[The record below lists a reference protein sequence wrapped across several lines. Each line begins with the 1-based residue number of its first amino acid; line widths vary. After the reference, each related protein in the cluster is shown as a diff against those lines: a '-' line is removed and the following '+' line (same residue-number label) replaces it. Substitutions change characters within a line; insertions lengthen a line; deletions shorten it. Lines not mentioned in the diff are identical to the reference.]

1 MHRGVGTDDVV
12 VGEDVR
18 EPEFLDAPAVRAQH
32 GGVRAELGLRED
44 DSDAHGLCNHVASGL
59 LPRAAKDAAHQ
70 PAPLTGFQDDVVV
83 TVNRVSGVLRVGEME
98 PTFEQ
103 ELAAR
108 YAIPKLPDGP
118 ARAQF
123 LADQGAGVRVLVT
136 SGSPG
141 VDAATIAALPNLEA
155 IVNNGAG
162 VDLIDLGAAK
172 RRGIGVSNTPDV
184 LSDTVADTAV
194 GLILMTLR
202 RFGAADRYVRA
213 GRWARDGAF
222 PYARDVTGLQ
232 VGILGLGRIGSA
244 IATRLLGFD
253 CAIAYHNRRR
263 IDGSPFRYAESPME
277 LAESVDV
284 LVIATTGDRN
294 AHKLVDRAVLRALG
308 REGYLINIA
317 RGIVVDQDALVELLA
332 AGELAGAGLDVF
344 AEEPQ
349 VPAELFDLD
358 NVVLLPHIGSATAR
372 TRRAMAL
379 LAIRNLDRY
388 LETGELVTPVLP
400 PRR

>member
-1 MHRGVGTDDVV
+1 
-12 VGEDVR
+12 
-18 EPEFLDAPAVRAQH
+18 
-32 GGVRAELGLRED
+32 
-44 DSDAHGLCNHVASGL
+44 
-59 LPRAAKDAAHQ
+59 
-70 PAPLTGFQDDVVV
+70 
-83 TVNRVSGVLRVGEME
+83 ME
-98 PTFEQ
+98 PTFAA
-103 ELAAR
+103 ELSAR
-108 YAIPKLPDGP
+108 YEIPQLPGGP
-118 ARAQF
+118 DRTRF
-123 LADQGAGVRVLVT
+123 LTEHGAGVRVLVT

-141 VDAATIAALPNLEA
+141 VDADTMAALPNLEV

-162 VDLIDLGAAK
+162 VDLIDLEAAK

-213 GRWARDGAF
+213 GRWAREGAF
-222 PYARDVTGLQ
+222 PYARDVSGLQ

-253 CAIAYHNRRR
+253 CAIAYHNRHR
-263 IDGSPFRYAESPME
+263 IEGSPFRYADSPVE

-308 REGYLINIA
+308 PEGYLINIA
-317 RGIVVDQDALVELLA
+317 RGSVVDEDALVELLA

-344 AEEPQ
+344 AEEPH
-349 VPAELFDLD
+349 VPAELFGLD

-379 LAIRNLDRY
+379 LAIRNLDSY
-388 LETGELVTPVLP
+388 LSTGELVTPVLSP
-400 PRR
+400 HR